1 MKDDKQLEL
10 PRVPGRPMRR
20 PRLFADEQLRQ
31 AQRAHRK
38 AHAEQYGLPG
48 AERAQQHALALAR
61 RVAKG
66 DTMDRES
73 VTKRLQDHETEYG
86 RGKQMLA
93 QFDAQR
99 VDMIR
104 NLTRLEGA
112 MLTLRQLLGDDAPP
126 VPEAL
131 APKAEPPAETEH

>member
-1 MKDDKQLEL
+1 
-10 PRVPGRPMRR
+10 
-20 PRLFADEQLRQ
+20 
-31 AQRAHRK
+31 
-38 AHAEQYGLPG
+38 
-48 AERAQQHALALAR
+48 
-61 RVAKG
+61 
-66 DTMDRES
+66 MDRQS
-73 VTKRLQDHETEYG
+73 VTERLQAHETEYE
-86 RGKQMLA
+86 RGKSMLA